1 MEFRLSSEQEMFQ
14 KSVRAFAQ
22 KVIEPQARAIDE
34 QANGIPDD
42 IVSGL
47 AGLGVFGLM
56 IPESYGGMAV
66 AGEEVMYGVLAVSE
80 LARAD
85 LGMAVPV
92 YALLCLGW
100 SYMVSLRGSETL
112 KRELLPKVASG
123 ELFLGICS
131 TEPGGGS
138 DVAGFRTSATRQ
150 GDRYIVN
157 GDKVFISGVSEA
169 RQRGGGHLT
178 LVRTTPGVG
187 NKGMTLMYIPSSLPG
202 ITPTSFPDMGRNGL
216 STGGMAYQDVE
227 VPAEYVIGAEG
238 SGFYMLMEGFNIA
251 RTLVAAACMGAA
263 ERALE
268 MSAAFARERVLF
280 GAPLIKNQGISFE
293 IAEDRARLV
302 MLRTT
307 LMRAAWMLDQHYKDR
322 SFSTKELNEI
332 VSICKLTAPPLALD
346 VIRHAMIH
354 HGAFGYTKEC
364 PLEMAMRG
372 VMSYNVGA
380 EGGLNIM
387 KIIIAREF
395 VGDVAVSYRS

>member
-14 KSVRAFAQ
+14 KSVRAFAE
-22 KVIEPQARAIDE
+22 KVIAPRSRAIDE

-42 IVSGL
+42 IISGL
-47 AGLGVFGLM
+47 AGLGIFGLT
-56 IPESYGGMAV
+56 IPEAYGGMAV
-66 AGEEVMYGVLAVSE
+66 PGEEVTDAALAISE

-92 YALLCLGW
+92 YTLLCLGW
-100 SYMVSLRGSETL
+100 SHLVSLRGSEAL
-112 KRELLPKVASG
+112 KRQILPELAAGK
-123 ELFLGICS
+123 LFLGICS
-131 TEPGGGS
+131 TEPSGGS
-138 DVAGFRTSATRQ
+138 DVANFRTTAIRR

-178 LVRTTPGVG
+178 LVRTTPGLG
-187 NKGMTLMYIPSSLPG
+187 HKGMTLTYIPATSPG
-202 ITPTSFPDMGRNGL
+202 ITPTTFPDMGRNGL
-216 STGGMAYQDVE
+216 STGGLAYQDVE
-227 VPAEYVIGAEG
+227 VPTAYIIGAENR
-238 SGFYMLMEGFNIA
+238 GFYMLMEGFNIA
-251 RTLVAAACMGAA
+251 RTLVAAACVGAA

-268 MSAAFARERVLF
+268 MSAEYTQQRVLF
-280 GAPLIKNQGISFE
+280 GAPLIKNQGVSFE
-293 IAEDRARLV
+293 IAEDRAKLV
-302 MLRTT
+302 MLKTT
-307 LMRAAWMLDQHYKDR
+307 LMRAVWMLDQHYKDG

-332 VSICKLTAPPLALD
+332 VAICKLTAPPLAMD

-395 VGDVAVSYRS
+395 VGDVAVPYRS